1 MCYHNI
7 LYISGDHVISLLFF
21 WGSLRKCARV
31 AEDLNTEDRNLLSSM
46 LLLKLAVYKEM
57 VFHTKWV
64 ISKIDNNNP
73 ISGKTIQQ
81 SPDLPCFHW
90 SKLKEHILSWRFGQ
104 RLIPSLEKAIHSFSK
119 STLAL
124 ERDALILILVTDQL
138 HTGWESGWTG
148 SEFLCLFL
156 LFYLFFF
163 SHNEIMEQPCSP
175 ILVFPYILLLLLYC
189 VCKQIIFQI
198 CQRYTDEAD
207 FVIVK

>member
-7 LYISGDHVISLLFF
+7 LYISGDRVISLFFF

-90 SKLKEHILSWRFGQ
+90 SKLKEHILSWRFGAATHSK
-104 RLIPSLEKAIHSFSK
+104 PAIHSFSK

-124 ERDALILILVTDQL
+124 ERDALILILVPDQL
-138 HTGWESGWTG
+138 HTGLNLAGLDQSFSACFFCFT
-148 SEFLCLFL
+148 
-156 LFYLFFF
+156 FF
-163 SHNEIMEQPCSP
+163 SFHIMKSWSSHARQYLYFLTFCCCCFTVYVSRLYSKYANGIQMRQ
-175 ILVFPYILLLLLYC
+175 ILS
-189 VCKQIIFQI
+189 
-198 CQRYTDEAD
+198 
-207 FVIVK
+207 